1 MQIVPQVSLPPSFQQ
16 ASAPATLED
25 AQAQAQRPDPS
36 MTWGDAATVLS
47 LLASLSTLLRS

>member
-1 MQIVPQVSLPPSFQQ
+1 MQPVQPVTLPASFAQ

-25 AQAQAQRPDPS
+25 AQAQAQRRDPAV
-36 MTWGDAATVLS
+36 TWGDAATVLS